1 MTADVVARDHPY
13 VGLLAAAGVS
23 ASAVL
28 LFGVHARPLGH
39 VVLVVA
45 LALGFAAGCELGK
58 DLLLI
63 GLGVTYPCSRPRR

>member
-45 LALGFAAGCELGK
+45 LVLTLRK
-58 DLLLI
+58 K
-63 GLGVTYPCSRPRR
+63 R